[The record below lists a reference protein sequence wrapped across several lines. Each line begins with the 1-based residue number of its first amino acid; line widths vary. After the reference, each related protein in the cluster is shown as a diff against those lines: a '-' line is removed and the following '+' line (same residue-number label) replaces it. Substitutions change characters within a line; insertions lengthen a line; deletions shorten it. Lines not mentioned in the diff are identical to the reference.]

1 MKVSD
6 IMSTQIVC
14 ISHKASLKDAHE
26 LMQSRG
32 VRHLPV
38 ISEFDSKLVGILT
51 HKKMISTVMAMMHK
65 YGGNA
70 LDRKER
76 GQLVEDLM
84 DTDFQKLTDDEPLSI
99 VVEYFIENKLGCLPV
114 VDTQGKVEGIVTSS
128 DFVKLCANLL
138 KQ

>member
-1 MKVSD
+1 MNVSD
-6 IMSTQIVC
+6 IMSTQVCC

-51 HKKMISTVMAMMHK
+51 HKKMISTVMTMMHK
-65 YGGNA
+65 YGANA

-84 DTDFQKLTDDEPLSI
+84 DTDFQKLTADEPLSI

-114 VDTQGKVEGIVTSS
+114 VGTQGEIEGIVTSS
-128 DFVKLCANLL
+128 DFVKLCASLL
-138 KQ
+138 KN